1 MEVFVPMNERY
12 AGKNV
17 IVTGSGTGIGREVA
31 LQFAR
36 EGANVVLHYAHSS
49 AGAESAVEEIKKMGR
64 KATAIKA
71 NFGDVEDVKRFG
83 REAIAFLGKVDAL
96 VNNAGITFNK
106 PYYEVTVEQF
116 DMMYNVNIKAQY
128 FLGQVIAEHMEKN
141 GGGAILNVT
150 SIHGVSGAPEH
161 SVYAGTKGAIIAF
174 TRSIAVEMA
183 HKGVRFNALAPGSV
197 QVENYYKACPGYDP
211 EASQKAMA
219 DMIPC
224 GYQGVP
230 SDMATVA
237 TFLCSEEARF
247 IVGQTIVADGGTTAL
262 MSLIRDFRHRSDCA
276 FGADYL
282 PGVKP
287 VERK

>member
-1 MEVFVPMNERY
+1 MNERY

-150 SIHGVSGAPEH
+150 SVHGVSGAPEH

-174 TRSIAVEMA
+174 TRSIASA
-183 HKGVRFNALAPGSV
+183 
-197 QVENYYKACPGYDP
+197 QYK
-211 EASQKAMA
+211 
-219 DMIPC
+219 
-224 GYQGVP
+224 
-230 SDMATVA
+230 T
-237 TFLCSEEARF
+237 
-247 IVGQTIVADGGTTAL
+247 GTSAIS
-262 MSLIRDFRHRSDCA
+262 MSYRTNQL
-276 FGADYL
+276 
-282 PGVKP
+282 
-287 VERK
+287 E